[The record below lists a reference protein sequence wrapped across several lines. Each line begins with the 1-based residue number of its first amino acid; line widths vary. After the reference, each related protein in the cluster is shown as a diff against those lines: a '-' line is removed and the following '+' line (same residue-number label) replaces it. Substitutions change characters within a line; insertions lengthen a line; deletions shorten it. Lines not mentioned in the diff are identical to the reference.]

1 MIAAR
6 DTAVIAAQLGRTPR
20 GLLGVAHR
28 CPCGLPDVAETAPRL
43 PDGSPF
49 PTLYYLTCP
58 RAAAAVSKLEASGLM
73 REMTERLADDGVRR
87 RYEAAHRDY
96 LARREMAAR
105 TACVD
110 PLPPGTQSAGGMPER
125 VKCLHALVAHEL
137 VAGVNPFGAE
147 ALDAVGA
154 WWLSGTLHLSPGPR
168 HMTRRVAA
176 VDCGTNSLRL
186 LLADV
191 DPGRTGLTNVVR
203 RMEIVRL
210 GQGVDQTGRLA
221 PEALA
226 RTMTVLRDYADVI
239 ARAGA
244 QAVRMVATSATRDAD
259 NAAEFVRLVKE
270 VLGVAP
276 EVLTGDEEAVLSFT
290 GATAELAAGPD
301 PGPFLVA
308 DIGGGS
314 TEFVLGP
321 AGGPPQHGVSVNI
334 GCVRMTERHL
344 HGDPPAGQEVAAA
357 VADIDAA
364 LDTVAAAVPARDAR
378 TLIGLAGS
386 VTTIAAIAMGLPAYD
401 AARIHHAR
409 VSAADVHAV
418 TRRLLT
424 QTRAERAAI
433 GVMHPGRADVIG
445 GGALVLD
452 RLMQRFGFAGV
463 LVSEHDILDGM
474 AWSLA
479 GDSPG

>member
-1 MIAAR
+1 
-6 DTAVIAAQLGRTPR
+6 
-20 GLLGVAHR
+20 
-28 CPCGLPDVAETAPRL
+28 
-43 PDGSPF
+43 
-49 PTLYYLTCP
+49 
-58 RAAAAVSKLEASGLM
+58 
-73 REMTERLADDGVRR
+73 
-87 RYEAAHRDY
+87 
-96 LARREMAAR
+96 
-105 TACVD
+105 
-110 PLPPGTQSAGGMPER
+110 
-125 VKCLHALVAHEL
+125 
-137 VAGVNPFGAE
+137 
-147 ALDAVGA
+147 
-154 WWLSGTLHLSPGPR
+154 
-168 HMTRRVAA
+168 MTRRVAA

-191 DPGRTGLTNVVR
+191 DPSRTGLTDVVR

-344 HGDPPAGQEVAAA
+344 RDDPPTADQIAAA
-357 VADIDAA
+357 TVDIDAA
-364 LDTVAAAVPARDAR
+364 IALAAETVPLDKAA
-378 TLIGLAGS
+378 TLVGLAGS
-386 VTTIAAIAMGLPAYD
+386 VTTVAALVLGLPAYD
-401 AARIHHAR
+401 PERIHHAR
-409 VSAADVHAV
+409 LSAAEVAE
-418 TRRLLT
+418 TAAALLAMP
-424 QTRAERAAI
+424 RAERANL
-433 GVMHPGRADVIG
+433 GPMHPGRVDVIG
-445 GGALVLD
+445 AGALVLD
-452 RLMQRFGFAGV
+452 RIMRVGEFGEV
-463 LVSEHDILDGM
+463 VVSEHDILDGI
-474 AWSLA
+474 AFSLVGA
-479 GDSPG
+479 QW